1 LDLLSR
7 IIEARKNNEE
17 NLRVAKE
24 IANAVRERER
34 DIVETNKLQT
44 TSQSLNTEDVKKK
57 KDIFISYCW
66 ANKPTVKKLQNIL
79 EQKGFNCWIDDN
91 MMQGGSQLFGEIN
104 DGISDSKVFV
114 SCVSNSYS
122 SSVNCQREL
131 LLATDRKKFVIPVLV
146 GPCDPWPPKGQV
158 GPLLA
163 GKLYVDLSTEE
174 KFDKTVEQLIIAIEQ
189 SIN

>member
-1 LDLLSR
+1 LL
-7 IIEARKNNEE
+7 
-17 NLRVAKE
+17 
-24 IANAVRERER
+24 
-34 DIVETNKLQT
+34 ETHKTQT

-57 KDIFISYCW
+57 KKDIFISNCW

>member
-1 LDLLSR
+1 M
-7 IIEARKNNEE
+7 
-17 NLRVAKE
+17 
-24 IANAVRERER
+24 
-34 DIVETNKLQT
+34 
-44 TSQSLNTEDVKKK
+44 TEFQ
-57 KDIFISYCW
+57 IPRY
-66 ANKPTVKKLQNIL
+66 
-79 EQKGFNCWIDDN
+79 
-91 MMQGGSQLFGEIN
+91 LFH
-104 DGISDSKVFV
+104 VF
-114 SCVSNSYS
+114 SNSYS